1 MKIKL
6 NRAIRVNALPCEVE
20 VTNEEAHRLML
31 LGACEIVLPK
41 ETKKAKRETR
51 KAEVEE

>member
-1 MKIKL
+1 MKVKL
-6 NRAIRVNALPCEVE
+6 NRAIRVNALPCEIE

-51 KAEVEE
+51 KNDVEE

>member
-1 MKIKL
+1 MRVKL

-31 LGACEIVLPK
+31 LGACEVVLPK
-41 ETKKAKRETR
+41 ETRKAKRETK
-51 KAEVEE
+51 KAETEE